1 MDVIFSTNQLRLSVV
16 LFMIAAT
23 YQAGLFGRNNF
34 GINPL
39 DFGTKRGASIIGGLT
54 PTEVPILRHG
64 ADSTCLRPEAARFFY
79 VAASPG
85 FEGAPKI
92 G

>member
-1 MDVIFSTNQLRLSVV
+1 MDLIFSTNQLRLSVV

-39 DFGTKRGASIIGGLT
+39 DFGTKCGAGINKGLT
-54 PTEVPILRHG
+54 PTEVSILRQG
-64 ADSTCLRPEAARFFY
+64 ADSAYL
-79 VAASPG
+79 
-85 FEGAPKI
+85 
-92 G
+92 